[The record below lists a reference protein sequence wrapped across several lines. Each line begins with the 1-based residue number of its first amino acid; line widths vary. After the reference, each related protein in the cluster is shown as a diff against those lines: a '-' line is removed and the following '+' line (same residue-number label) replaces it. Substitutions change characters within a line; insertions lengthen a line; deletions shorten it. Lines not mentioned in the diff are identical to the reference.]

1 MQLTSESQALVVE
14 EALERQIYDG
24 SFECK
29 VYPGGSILTEVQ
41 RGEERIFGQVKTQ
54 AVIAELRGKHH
65 HAVEN
70 FKEDDGGYYFKMQGD
85 CTLKIDAQLQHNW
98 Q

>member
-14 EALERQIYDG
+14 EALERQIYYG

-29 VYPGGSILTEVQ
+29 VYPGGSILTEAR
-41 RGEERIFGQVKTQ
+41 RGGQQIFGQAKTQ
-54 AVIAELRGKHH
+54 TVIAELRGKDPN
-65 HAVEN
+65 AVKN
-70 FKEDDGGYYFKMQGD
+70 FKEDAGGYYFKMRGK
-85 CTLKIDAQLQHNW
+85 CTLRIDAQLQHNW